1 MTSICLRPARH
12 AKHVR
17 GAPCLATRIV
27 SDQPSLR
34 LAGIPEKT
42 TKFTPPAHF
51 GAGADRVASVKFVT
65 PERVY
70 LTGSV
75 ANGGCLQISPGTSSA
90 VAGEIRRHPPF
101 ATLPVRYT
109 RSDETNFTDATRSAP
124 APKCAGGVN
133 FEVFSGIPASGREG
147 WSETSR
153 VVKHG
158 APRTCFAR
166 RAGLRHMLVIL
177 NIRHEDSL
185 FSKINKFAS
194 LTSVDARKNGENK
207 RCEAPRPCSRQTAGN
222 PQAYACHF
230 KHSS

>member
-75 ANGGCLQISPGTSSA
+75 ANGGCLRISPGTSSA
-90 VAGEIRRHPPF
+90 VADVAVEVPKGYYAEKDYLDHRYHAKRF
-101 ATLPVRYT
+101 AYLQLLQQHLSRAKWV
-109 RSDETNFTDATRSAP
+109 ASASISAHHGDMRKP
-124 APKCAGGVN
+124 CLLVSAAKTKDVCL
-133 FEVFSGIPASGREG
+133 
-147 WSETSR
+147 R
-153 VVKHG
+153 VLLT
-158 APRTCFAR
+158 APRTRSRRRAYCRTRRTCETWTRSTANAR
-166 RAGLRHMLVIL
+166 RARITTS
-177 NIRHEDSL
+177 R
-185 FSKINKFAS
+185 FSKTCSSRSTGSF
-194 LTSVDARKNGENK
+194 SVMLLVRWN
-207 RCEAPRPCSRQTAGN
+207 T
-222 PQAYACHF
+222 
-230 KHSS
+230 

>member
-75 ANGGCLQISPGTSSA
+75 ANGGCLRISPGTSSA
-90 VAGEIRRHPPF
+90 VADVAVEVPKGYYAEKDYLDHRYHAKRFAYLQVLQPLCSRSEDCIRAVAHGEPPQRHATGTHVRHPTGIRQ
-101 ATLPVRYT
+101 A
-109 RSDETNFTDATRSAP
+109 SDRHPT
-124 APKCAGGVN
+124 
-133 FEVFSGIPASGREG
+133 GIGKWE
-147 WSETSR
+147 
-153 VVKHG
+153 
-158 APRTCFAR
+158 
-166 RAGLRHMLVIL
+166 LMLW
-177 NIRHEDSL
+177 
-185 FSKINKFAS
+185 A
-194 LTSVDARKNGENK
+194 
-207 RCEAPRPCSRQTAGN
+207 
-222 PQAYACHF
+222 
-230 KHSS
+230 